1 MIYSNPETL
10 RKVRV
15 RQFKAWLRNYGFIT
29 FEVFC
34 LGIVLGALVGFL
46 IVTNL

>member
-1 MIYSNPETL
+1 MNYNPYLQQKL
-10 RKVRV
+10 RT